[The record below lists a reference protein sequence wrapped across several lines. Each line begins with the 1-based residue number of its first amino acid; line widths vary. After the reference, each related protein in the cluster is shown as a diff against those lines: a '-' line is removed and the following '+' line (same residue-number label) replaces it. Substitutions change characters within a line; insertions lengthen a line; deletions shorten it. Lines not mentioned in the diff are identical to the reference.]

1 MVLMAGYDLPIRAIR
16 QQVASAIEMIVHL
29 ERMDD
34 GTRRVTTITEVQRM
48 EGDVIMLQDLFT
60 FRLEAVTGDR
70 KVVGDLRSC
79 GLRPSFERKFAKH
92 GIELP
97 AELFGPQLL
106 SEAMSR

>member
-1 MVLMAGYDLPIRAIR
+1 MA
-16 QQVASAIEMIVHL
+16 VAGVRESEDEATLGDVISIFDTL

-34 GTRRVTTITEVQRM
+34 GSRKVTTITEVQRM

-60 FRLEAVTGDR
+60 FRLEAVREDR
-70 KVVGDLRSC
+70 RVAGQLQSC

-97 AELFGPQLL
+97 ADLFGPQPL
-106 SEAMSR
+106 SEAMAR